1 MNSCQPK
8 HRYHSPLLA
17 LGVFRACLPLS
28 ILSVIINFTS
38 RAITFFSPDLTMVC
52 EETHCSLH
60 YQHRIC
66 RPRPTI
72 NLFSL
77 ETQLPRSPAL
87 KSVVLALLELCRMV
101 GTSAAAFT
109 VFLFLFDADLILHSL
124 TLNKPTSDASILSTG
139 DLGMQL

>member
-1 MNSCQPK
+1 
-8 HRYHSPLLA
+8 
-17 LGVFRACLPLS
+17 
-28 ILSVIINFTS
+28 
-38 RAITFFSPDLTMVC
+38 MVC
-52 EETHCSLH
+52 EETHCSLP

-77 ETQLPRSPAL
+77 ETQLPRNPAL

-101 GTSAAAFT
+101 GTSAAT
-109 VFLFLFDADLILHSL
+109 FLFLFDADLVLHSL